1 MVKYAR
7 EDLLINVAKLYYES
21 DYNQGMI
28 AEKFDISRP
37 FVSKLLHE
45 AKQRGIVTIHVHDPA
60 RTETRMEKEIRQ
72 KYELRRVIVVPSA
85 VGEDTRAR
93 ICAAGA
99 KYLNGILKPGDIIG
113 LGSGQTIYLSA
124 RSLTK
129 RDDLSKITLVGLEG
143 ELSNLQHSSYQQETI
158 KTYADA
164 LGGVPYSMPLPAYL
178 SDPARKK
185 IMFEE
190 PCVQQVYELQK
201 RANIAVF
208 TVSALSTGRS
218 MSFVRPDE
226 GLYAARRHRQCDAPF
241 RQPEWRDQR
250 PGAGGAQYRIEPF
263 PFAAKGIPHLYGR
276 RPQQDRQRDRGAQRQ
291 LHQRADH
298 RRKRRR
304 RHPQLTRRAGIAAA
318 FLPGKRPVFLCW
330 MYRINYKIAE
340 YFAHCYKCYEL

>member
-28 AEKFDISRP
+28 AEKFNISRP

-45 AKQRGIVTIHVHDPA
+45 AKERGIVTIHVHDPA

-113 LGSGQTIYLSA
+113 LGSGQTMYLSA
-124 RSLTK
+124 RCLTK

-143 ELSNLQHSSYQQETI
+143 EVSNLQHSPYQQETI

-178 SDPARKK
+178 SEPAIKK
-185 IMFEE
+185 ILFNE
-190 PCVQQVYELQK
+190 PCIRQVHELQK

-208 TVSALSTGRS
+208 TVSTLSTGRS
-218 MSFVRPDE
+218 MSFVRQGYFTEAQMKEYMQRGSIANVLHHFVNQNGEICAPELEDRNTC
-226 GLYAARRHRQCDAPF
+226 LSLNHLRQK
-241 RQPEWRDQR
+241 E
-250 PGAGGAQYRIEPF
+250 YRICL
-263 PFAAKGIPHLYGR
+263 AAGR
-276 RPQQDRQRDRGAQRQ
+276 NKIDSV
-291 LHQRADH
+291 
-298 RRKRRR
+298 
-304 RHPQLTRRAGIAAA
+304 AAA
-318 FLPGKRPVFLCW
+318 LNGN
-330 MYRINYKIAE
+330 YINVLIADENIAE
-340 YFAHCYKCYEL
+340 GILN

>member
-143 ELSNLQHSSYQQETI
+143 ELTQRSTVSYQQETI

-218 MSFVRPDE
+218 MSFVRQGYFTEAQMKDYMQRGAIANVMLHFVNQNGEISAPE
-226 GLYAARRHRQCDAPF
+226 LEERNTGLSLSLLRQK
-241 RQPEWRDQR
+241 E
-250 PGAGGAQYRIEPF
+250 YRICMAEGRNKIDSVT
-263 PFAAKGIPHLYGR
+263 AALNGNYINVLIIDENVAEGILS
-276 RPQQDRQRDRGAQRQ
+276 
-291 LHQRADH
+291 
-298 RRKRRR
+298 
-304 RHPQLTRRAGIAAA
+304 
-318 FLPGKRPVFLCW
+318 
-330 MYRINYKIAE
+330 
-340 YFAHCYKCYEL
+340 